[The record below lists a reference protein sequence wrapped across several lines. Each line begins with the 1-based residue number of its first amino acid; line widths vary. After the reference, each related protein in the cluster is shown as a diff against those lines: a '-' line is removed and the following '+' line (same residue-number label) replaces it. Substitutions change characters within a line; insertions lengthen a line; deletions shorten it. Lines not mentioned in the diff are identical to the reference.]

1 MTPAHDLGGRGVLV
15 TRPADQAEPLCRLI
29 EAANGRPIPF
39 PTIEIIPARDP
50 RAAQDLLAQPWD
62 LMVFISR
69 NAVEHAVRLTPAAAP
84 WGKARLLAAV
94 GRATAIALGD
104 AGRPPDLVPGE
115 RYDSETLLAL
125 PELARPLGWRVLIV
139 RGEGGRATLADTLAA
154 RGAEVTYAE
163 VYRRSRPEVD
173 AGPLIARW
181 PTRDPSAH
189 RDQRRGAAEP
199 ARHARG
205 CRGPAPGDDAP
216 GGAQRAH
223 GAARTRARRGAR
235 RGGPTGRRPG
245 PGRRPDRA
253 GPARSGRSVTA
264 PRRPPRLPAATRRP
278 WLPTLLAA
286 LVVLVVIG
294 AVVGSQLYWRDLH
307 GRMSRMDQTLEHARQ
322 RQQAMISQFSE
333 AQSLLLAQQRDLR
346 ETEAAQYLALGT
358 KRSTAVSRLKPGT
371 SCHPLNPARRWTRSI
386 RRARRGWSAR
396 AGTQRRAFDS
406 THCQAAAA
414 LGPTRTS
421 TLSPSTRAAASI

>member
-163 VYRRSRPEVD
+163 VYRRARPEVD

-181 PTRDPSAH
+181 PSEIHLVTATSDEVLLNLHAMLG
-189 RDQRRGAAEP
+189 DAA
-199 ARHARG
+199 ARLLGTTPLAVLSERTGLRARELG
-205 CRGPAPGDDAP
+205 VARVAV
-216 GGAQRAH
+216 AQRA
-223 GAARTRARRGAR
+223 
-235 RGGPTGRRPG
+235 
-245 PGRRPDRA
+245 DDQ
-253 GPARSGRSVTA
+253 
-264 PRRPPRLPAATRRP
+264 
-278 WLPTLLAA
+278 A
-286 LVVLVVIG
+286 LVGALIELV
-294 AVVGSQLYWRDLH
+294 QP
-307 GRMSRMDQTLEHARQ
+307 DQG
-322 RQQAMISQFSE
+322 
-333 AQSLLLAQQRDLR
+333 D
-346 ETEAAQYLALGT
+346 
-358 KRSTAVSRLKPGT
+358 P
-371 SCHPLNPARRWTRSI
+371 
-386 RRARRGWSAR
+386 
-396 AGTQRRAFDS
+396 
-406 THCQAAAA
+406 
-414 LGPTRTS
+414 
-421 TLSPSTRAAASI
+421 